1 MLGARGA
8 SAGKRV
14 MRNIV
19 KLMGLVLVLASCAE
33 GEVDES
39 SCTLGTAGVY
49 RVQMPPFIVSCNDGS
64 SEEIPGEVVERF
76 LEGDALYAYGPFG
89 LCETAPEYSSELTG
103 GCTSGGYMKCSI
115 TSEGRTVE
123 VYCSTRTSGSE
134 DASPT
139 RFTSKVNCELR
150 SGKDLCKFSA
160 TMSGHK
166 L

>member
-1 MLGARGA
+1 
-8 SAGKRV
+8 
-14 MRNIV
+14 MRTV
-19 KLMGLVLVLASCAE
+19 KWMCLMLVLTSCTEEPNEPA
-33 GEVDES
+33 
-39 SCTLGTAGVY
+39 CTLGTAGVY
-49 RVQMPPFIVSCNDGS
+49 RVQVPPLVVSCNDGS

-89 LCETAPEYSSELTG
+89 LCDGSPQYSAEPTG
-103 GCTSGGYMKCSI
+103 GCTAGGYMQCSF
-115 TSEGRTVE
+115 TSEGRLID

-139 RFTSKVNCELR
+139 RFTSKVSCELR
-150 SGKDLCKFSA
+150 SGEDICKFSA